1 MASVSQQIDAT
12 VEVVTPENI
21 AFNYRVAGPFRRAPA
36 FLIDLLIRMLV
47 WGAALMI
54 TVFALALDRFMI
66 LGGIVGFMFM
76 LSWFVLEWFYG
87 GLFETFMNGQTPGK
101 WLLGIR
107 VVTIEGQPING
118 MQAILRNLIRGADL
132 FPFIALAPP
141 IFVFPTFLLGLTV
154 MTLNRRFQRIGD
166 LVAGTMVV
174 IEERT
179 WLLGVAKLEDPRAAQ
194 LAAYLP
200 PKFEVSRSLAQ
211 ALSSYV
217 ERRKYFSPARRR
229 EIARHLAEPLLRE
242 FELPLDTSHDLLLCA
257 LYYKAFI
264 AEHGD
269 ESGPS
274 PFSTAPQFQP
284 QPFQPPTYQP
294 PPLAQEQMVTRGT
307 GSRDNPFIIR
317 R

>member
-1 MASVSQQIDAT
+1 MASESQQIDAT

-21 AFNYRVAGPFRRAPA
+21 AFKYQVAGPFRRLPA
-36 FLIDLLIRMLV
+36 YLVDLLIRAFL
-47 WGAALMI
+47 WGAAVMLV
-54 TVFALALDRFMI
+54 VF
-66 LGGIVGFMFM
+66 VGFVDFTGVMTGLAGMAMF
-76 LSWFVLEWFYG
+76 LAWFVIEWFYG

-118 MQAILRNLIRGADL
+118 MQAILRNLVRAVDL
-132 FPFIALAPP
+132 FPPISLVPP
-141 IFVFPTFLLGLTV
+141 LIVFPTYMLGLTT
-154 MTLNRRFQRIGD
+154 MMCNRRFQRLGD
-166 LVAGTMVV
+166 LVSGTMVV
-174 IEERT
+174 LEERT

-200 PKFEVSRSLAQ
+200 PKFEVSRSMSKALA
-211 ALSSYV
+211 AYV
-217 ERRKYFSPARRR
+217 ERRSYFSPARRR

-242 FELPLDTSHDLLLCA
+242 FELPADTSHDLLLCA
-257 LYYKAFI
+257 VYYKAFI

-274 PFSTAPQFQP
+274 PFSMVPQY
-284 QPFQPPTYQP
+284 QPPPVQKPVYIP
-294 PPLAQEQMVTRGT
+294 PPLAQQEMVTGT